1 SKADEWQKLN
11 FAFSRNLPENITDEA
26 NAASKLKGLVS
37 DQTMLSTLSFVDD
50 PKAEIKR
57 IADETAQ
64 KAKDAATNSLSNPD
78 FQKFLNGGGNDDNN
92 DSATDSE

>member
-1 SKADEWQKLN
+1 
-11 FAFSRNLPENITDEA
+11 
-26 NAASKLKGLVS
+26 
-37 DQTMLSTLSFVDD
+37 MLSTLSFVDD

-64 KAKDAATNSLSNPD
+64 KAKDAATNSLSNAD